1 MSNSS
6 INPAS
11 NSSNNDFKVNNN
23 GGANN
28 NETSSDKFS
37 STNEIQRSSSTIG
50 SIKNAITSTET
61 ITNDA
66 TISSADLNKA
76 SNNTKA
82 LDNAP
87 TSTVDNTSAAES
99 SDCVVKTEEIWTNNS
114 SSAYPFGPYPPKPA
128 KTYEEHALDP
138 ALFNDPS
145 MKLARTAAATTT
157 AAPVNYYGQP
167 PIAVI
172 SNNNNGGTPD
182 KPQTLSPSVSS
193 PQAMMTTFNSKTIS
207 STPKRYKCEVCQKR
221 FTRPS
226 SLQTHMYSHTGE
238 KLDGCGR
245 HFSVVSN
252 LRRHQKIHGKNNNDG
267 DSSPNVTNVT
277 PSTI

>member
-37 STNEIQRSSSTIG
+37 STNEIQRSSSTIE

-207 STPKRYKCEVCQKR
+207 STPKRYKCEICQKR

-252 LRRHQKIHGKNNNDG
+252 LRRHQKIHGNNNNNDG
-267 DSSPNVTNVT
+267 SPNVTSVT
-277 PSTI
+277 PSTN

>member
-37 STNEIQRSSSTIG
+37 STNEIQRSSSTIE

-87 TSTVDNTSAAES
+87 TSTADNTSAAES

-114 SSAYPFGPYPPKPA
+114 NSAYPFGPYPPKPA

-207 STPKRYKCEVCQKR
+207 STPKRYKCEICQKR

-238 KLDGCGR
+238 KR
-245 HFSVVSN
+245 
-252 LRRHQKIHGKNNNDG
+252 K
-267 DSSPNVTNVT
+267 
-277 PSTI
+277 